1 MFSNKIIKREYEKNI
16 ELFSMI
22 KEDENISENVK
33 QRYLD
38 YLRKRE
44 EELIKEKEV
53 IENTINNL
61 RELYENSD
69 NEYLRREIKNN
80 INELLMKFK

>member
-53 IENTINNL
+53 VENTINNL

>member
-44 EELIKEKEV
+44 EEFIKEKEV

-80 INELLMKFK
+80 INELLTKFK